1 VGVAGNSD
9 RANQINQAAIIR
21 LHPHLRRAAYWALLP
36 LIVPQGLM
44 LRRNAP
50 RFPPA
55 AGPHA
60 GRVGSGKSLKL
71 LAIGD
76 SIIAGV
82 GAPTVGQALPG
93 QVAKALTRRLGREI
107 HWHATGRI
115 GLDAREVKRD
125 LLPSIPQHAFD
136 AMVVS
141 VGVNDVTSLKHSW
154 RWRAELTALLDALQA
169 HSPHAVIALMGV
181 PPLGSFPLLR
191 PPLRT
196 VLGLRATMFDAIAS
210 EIAAPRERVVHIALD
225 MDARP
230 EKFSADG
237 YHPSAESYAELGE
250 HVTQAMVARIFAI
263 EALDSHAPIGSNGT
277 KATRP

>member
-1 VGVAGNSD
+1 VEEAGGVGGEGGLEKFASS
-9 RANQINQAAIIR
+9 APIIR

-36 LIVPQGLM
+36 LIVPQGLL

-60 GRVGSGKSLKL
+60 GRVGFGKSLKL

-82 GAPTVGQALPG
+82 GAPNVGQALPG
-93 QVAKALTRRLGREI
+93 QVAKALARRLGCEI

-125 LLPSIPQHAFD
+125 LLPSIPHHAFE

-141 VGVNDVTSLKHSW
+141 VGVNDVTSLKRSR
-154 RWRAELTALLDALQA
+154 RWRTELTALLDALQA

-210 EIAAPRERVVHIALD
+210 EIAARRERVVHIALG
-225 MDARP
+225 MDAQP

-237 YHPSAESYAELGE
+237 YHPSTESYAELGE
-250 HVTQAMVARIFAI
+250 HVANLI
-263 EALDSHAPIGSNGT
+263 APLLEVS
-277 KATRP
+277 